1 MSGLELMKSLSIKAG
16 ILGGLGLML
25 VVQLAANALTCKVNE
40 KLVTRPDG
48 TSYCQSITDLGN

>member
-1 MSGLELMKSLSIKAG
+1 MKLSKIVTV
-16 ILGGLGLML
+16 IGLGL
-25 VVQLAANALTCKVNE
+25 VIVQLALPANALTCKVNE